1 MEPLASWPCEGG
13 NPMYIVKGVLVGV
26 VIFILGYLVLIIYGV
41 IRAAS
46 KLQGGVA
53 GGGMSCDIRAIISP
67 TLWLTLLGLI
77 LLCTA
82 FFRARIQ

>member
-1 MEPLASWPCEGG
+1 
-13 NPMYIVKGVLVGV
+13 MYIVKGALGGV
-26 VIFILGYLVLIIYGV
+26 VIFLLGYLVFVIYEV

-53 GGGMSCDIRAIISP
+53 GGGTAWDIRAIVNP
-67 TLWLTLLGLI
+67 TLWLTLFGLI

-82 FFRARIQ
+82 FFRARIH